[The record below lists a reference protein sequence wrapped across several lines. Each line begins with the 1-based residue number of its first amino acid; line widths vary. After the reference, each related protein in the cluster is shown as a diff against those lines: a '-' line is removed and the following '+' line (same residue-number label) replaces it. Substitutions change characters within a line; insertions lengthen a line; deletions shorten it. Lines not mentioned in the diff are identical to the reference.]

1 MKKKTIIAIVLA
13 FGLLASLLCGC
24 SQSGEKARTPEEVVQ
39 AATEKLQKADSVK
52 YEMDMDISMKVSSGS
67 INQTLDMVTES
78 DLLCY
83 QEPLMMKMEMNMDM
97 GAFGSVKTL
106 VYGQEVENNQLE
118 VYTSVDDGKTFTTQT
133 MDMSEA
139 KQYNANENIQ
149 QYLTGITEVKDAG
162 EETIDEKTVSH
173 YDAIITGEDIR
184 GAMEASGVLDQL
196 GQAGMNGENIDI
208 SKLLDEVGP
217 LKVSLWIDTE
227 TDDIMRYSIDMT
239 EFMNSF
245 MSSLMSQMGAGAE
258 NISFSVE
265 KTIVEL
271 HDIDLAPD
279 EKVVIPEEALAGSAG
294 TETDAGVTEDAIA
307 AEENA
312 AAAVED
318 AAAAVEDA
326 SDAPVSGA
334 DVSEAPA
341 VG

>member
-1 MKKKTIIAIVLA
+1 
-13 FGLLASLLCGC
+13 
-24 SQSGEKARTPEEVVQ
+24 
-39 AATEKLQKADSVK
+39 
-52 YEMDMDISMKVSSGS
+52 
-67 INQTLDMVTES
+67 
-78 DLLCY
+78 
-83 QEPLMMKMEMNMDM
+83 
-97 GAFGSVKTL
+97 
-106 VYGQEVENNQLE
+106 
-118 VYTSVDDGKTFTTQT
+118 SVDDGKTFTTQT